1 MSVILAI
8 DLGKYNQI
16 PNSLSH
22 TTPTPRR
29 RRSAPFA
36 PGRPSSART
45 CCDSP
50 LSVVYVPFLETE
62 GETSVTLNCQQTK
75 FLGWPG

>member
-50 LSVVYVPFLETE
+50 LLRSAKVLGYEVVKKAEAEPPVL
-62 GETSVTLNCQQTK
+62 SA
-75 FLGWPG
+75 